1 MRTYSAHSSITALDA
16 TVPLGRLTVHARLGI
31 EVLTLMLT
39 PQVHGDELAERAIRD
54 AEITEHNGTLR
65 LVVPPRGDISGGA
78 GGANIAGAVN
88 MVAPTAGAV
97 DAELTV
103 PAHLHANLASMDGSI
118 TTDGALGEVT
128 AHTNNGD
135 ITIADATDLTVGIA
149 NGAIT
154 AGRVARVRARSNNGN
169 AHVDTVTDHAVLD
182 TTNGNITVSRA
193 ETDRLSAHTV
203 NGNVEVTQ
211 ATGVTLPASAGHT
224 MNGRVHVR

>member
-1 MRTYSAHSSITALDA
+1 
-16 TVPLGRLTVHARLGI
+16 
-31 EVLTLMLT
+31 
-39 PQVHGDELAERAIRD
+39 
-54 AEITEHNGTLR
+54 
-65 LVVPPRGDISGGA
+65 
-78 GGANIAGAVN
+78 

-97 DAELTV
+97 DAELIV

-118 TTDGALGEVT
+118 TTDGPLGGVT

-135 ITIADATDLTVGIA
+135 ITIADAADLTAGIY

-154 AGRVARVRARSNNGN
+154 AGRVARARARSNNGN
-169 AHVDTVTDHAVLD
+169 VHVDTVTDHAVLD

-211 ATGVTLPASAGHT
+211 AAGVTLPAAAALT
-224 MNGRVHVR
+224 INGCVHVR